1 MSRASVL
8 FALSL
13 LPGFLACDSNDSST
27 TEVDAIT
34 LVAVD
39 PNDFPVETNCAELDD
54 GSLPGGAYVAELID
68 VTGDFIKEFSVQSS
82 KAMACGKPVGFAKAF
97 ENRSYEVLVKFYPDL
112 DGDPSTIDVC
122 TVEGTSVT
130 VLGLGNGKC
139 PRAFDDSALTL
150 ATPSL
155 EFRCYGWAIEPS
167 LTEDPPEDEKSLSE
181 FDGAPVVAFDKR
193 TVYARHCVKK

>member
-1 MSRASVL
+1 
-8 FALSL
+8 
-13 LPGFLACDSNDSST
+13 LPGFLACDSNNSNS

-39 PNDFPVETNCAELDD
+39 PNDFPAETNCAELDD

-68 VTGDFIKEFSVQSS
+68 VTGIVEESGKSVEEFSVQSS
-82 KAMACGKPVGFAKAF
+82 KAIRCGNPVGFAKAF
-97 ENRSYEVLVKFYPDL
+97 ENRSYVVQVQYYADV

-130 VLGLGNGKC
+130 VQGLGNGKC
-139 PRAFDDSALTL
+139 PRAFDDATLTL

-155 EFRCYGWAIEPS
+155 EFRCYGWAIEPT
-167 LTEDPPEDEKSLSE
+167 LTGNTKKDSSEDPKPLSE
-181 FDGAPVVAFDKR
+181 LEGAPAVAFDKR
-193 TVYARHCVKK
+193 TVYARHCIQE